1 MFRVAPIQYVA
12 KVPGGKVYEDL
23 TELVDS
29 AATLATGFFENLSAQ
44 PKTLQDLDFK
54 SQTPKIPSSTPQKM
68 KTRAKKGKATLKC
81 SPERRAS
88 TETLVIADSSKT
100 PPFVEK
106 LASRTAS
113 KVLQSLSKSNS
124 VALQKEQSKSAKLA
138 AENKALKEALAQA
151 KAEIIAL
158 KKHVKELQNS
168 LTHQSTNINA
178 PKKGSK
184 IYKPL
189 IAEAVTFSEEPSPE
203 IYIPKVKHSGA
214 KRYPHGDFFSA
225 KRRRSPSPQFVV
237 RSATG
242 RHSHYR
248 SPSSSPSP
256 EYIQVKPRSS
266 PRFQKQKGDAY
277 GASTFVHRYKVYK

>member
-1 MFRVAPIQYVA
+1 
-12 KVPGGKVYEDL
+12 
-23 TELVDS
+23 
-29 AATLATGFFENLSAQ
+29 
-44 PKTLQDLDFK
+44 
-54 SQTPKIPSSTPQKM
+54 M
-68 KTRAKKGKATLKC
+68 KTKAKKGKATLKC

-88 TETLVIADSSKT
+88 TETLVMADSSKT

-225 KRRRSPSPQFVV
+225 KRAPPQPISTVCGAKCNWTALTLPQSIIQPFSRIYPSETSKLSPF
-237 RSATG
+237 
-242 RHSHYR
+242 
-248 SPSSSPSP
+248 P
-256 EYIQVKPRSS
+256 ETER
-266 PRFQKQKGDAY
+266 
-277 GASTFVHRYKVYK
+277 